1 MASCP
6 SRVEGHLQHSP
17 TVSTCLIPATLRR
30 MGYASA
36 SLLAPFSHDRWKQY
50 YNQYTRLFRYTPQL
64 STLKFQVQVICAVH
78 LLTTKARAIR
88 CITVSR
94 KEVKSIGACLLL
106 SKEHKQPVL
115 KLSGKSIIRKE
126 NSKHITSYNSFQ
138 NRSETCLTCSCN
150 SQGREPDSCSR
161 PITCQLRRVRE
172 VCLRGEEKER
182 VLAGFQIYWKIQIT
196 SLHWDYWT
204 KPSFVSS
211 HCLGIA
217 LALLISTPELHKNWD
232 VQDLMAGGII
242 IFIKWTAVI
251 HCNTTHSFLQLSCK
265 ENLAVGPPLTCLGS
279 AWKGKLCF

>member
-1 MASCP
+1 MLILAVLLLPVKARKAQRKSLTHTEHMASCP

-138 NRSETCLTCSCN
+138 NRSETCLLAHAT
-150 SQGREPDSCSR
+150 
-161 PITCQLRRVRE
+161 VK
-172 VCLRGEEKER
+172 GENQIP
-182 VLAGFQIYWKIQIT
+182 VAGQ
-196 SLHWDYWT
+196 
-204 KPSFVSS
+204 
-211 HCLGIA
+211 
-217 LALLISTPELHKNWD
+217 
-232 VQDLMAGGII
+232 
-242 IFIKWTAVI
+242 
-251 HCNTTHSFLQLSCK
+251 
-265 ENLAVGPPLTCLGS
+265 
-279 AWKGKLCF
+279 